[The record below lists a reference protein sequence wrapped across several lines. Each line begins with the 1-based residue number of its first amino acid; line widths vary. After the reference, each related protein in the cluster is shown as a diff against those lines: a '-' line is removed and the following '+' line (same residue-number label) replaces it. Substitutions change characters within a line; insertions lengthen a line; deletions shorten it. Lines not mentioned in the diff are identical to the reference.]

1 MTPGPRGGWAISRR
15 LAALGIA
22 AVAADLGGVF
32 FKSPLGP
39 AGVTV
44 GDWIDALGTF
54 VAIALYAWIAAG
66 LAARERRPYPAL
78 AHIAAAAYAMGRG
91 VHLAANSIHDMIDRT
106 GGADPWGL
114 VYLWDERVG
123 HTMVDLARIAFAI
136 VLVSLERPLGASGSA
151 AGSGEA
157 AGAAHAG
164 ATSGPG
170 GRAAPF
176 VGSLAYGFTYFAC
189 AVEGQTVPLA
199 LPYCLAF
206 AVWGIGSAA
215 RGRALGPTRTFFTGA
230 ALVSIL
236 FFAIWGIWQ
245 RGFPEFTHVG
255 LIR

>member
-1 MTPGPRGGWAISRR
+1 MTPDPRGSWTVPRR

-22 AVAADLGGVF
+22 AVAVDLGGVF
-32 FKSPLGP
+32 FKAPLGP

-54 VAIALYAWIAAG
+54 VVVALYAWIASG
-66 LAARERRPYPAL
+66 LAALARRPYPAL
-78 AHIAAAAYAMGRG
+78 AHLAAAAYAMGRG

-114 VYLWDERVG
+114 VYLWDEHVG
-123 HTMVDLARIAFAI
+123 HCMVDVARIGFVILLA
-136 VLVSLERPLGASGSA
+136 SLERPPGAVA
-151 AGSGEA
+151 
-157 AGAAHAG
+157 
-164 ATSGPG
+164 GPG
-170 GRAAPF
+170 GRVALF
-176 VGSLAYGFTYFAC
+176 VGALAYGFTYFAS

-199 LPYCLAF
+199 LPFSLAF

-215 RGRALGPTRTFFTGA
+215 RGRALGPTRSFFTGA
-230 ALVSIL
+230 AVVSLL

>member
-1 MTPGPRGGWAISRR
+1 MSWTIQRQ

-32 FKSPLGP
+32 FKAPLGP

-54 VAIALYAWIAAG
+54 VVIALYAWIAAG

-78 AHIAAAAYAMGRG
+78 AHIAAVAYAMGRG

-114 VYLWDERVG
+114 VYLWDERVS
-123 HTMVDLARIAFAI
+123 HCLVDVARIGFAI
-136 VLVSLERPLGASGSA
+136 LLASLERPSGGDIGA
-151 AGSGEA
+151 AGSGRKA
-157 AGAAHAG
+157 
-164 ATSGPG
+164 GPG
-170 GRAAPF
+170 GKAALL
-176 VGSLAYGFTYFAC
+176 VGSLAYGFTYFAS

-199 LPYCLAF
+199 LPFSLAF
-206 AVWGIGSAA
+206 AIWGIGTAA
-215 RGRALGPTRTFFTGA
+215 RGRALGPARSFFTGA
-230 ALVSIL
+230 AVVSLL

-245 RGFPEFTHVG
+245 RGFPEFTHAG

>member
-1 MTPGPRGGWAISRR
+1 MTPDPRGGWTISRR

-22 AVAADLGGVF
+22 AVGADLGGVF

-54 VAIALYAWIAAG
+54 VAIALYAWIASG

-78 AHIAAAAYAMGRG
+78 AHMAAAAYAMGRG

-123 HTMVDLARIAFAI
+123 HSMVDLARIGFAI
-136 VLVSLERPLGASGSA
+136 VLVSLERPPGVNGSV
-151 AGSGEA
+151 AGSGGA
-157 AGAAHAG
+157 AGDAG
-164 ATSGPG
+164 AGPG
-170 GRAAPF
+170 GRVALF

-199 LPYCLAF
+199 LPVCLAF

-215 RGRALGPTRTFFTGA
+215 RGRVLGPTRTFFTGA
-230 ALVSIL
+230 AIVSIL

-245 RGFPEFTHVG
+245 GGFPEFTHVG
-255 LIR
+255 LIH

>member
-1 MTPGPRGGWAISRR
+1 MTPEPRGGWTVPRR

-44 GDWIDALGTF
+44 GDWIDAVGTF

-78 AHIAAAAYAMGRG
+78 AHLTAALYAMGRG

-123 HTMVDLARIAFAI
+123 HTMVDLARIGFAI
-136 VLVSLERPLGASGSA
+136 VLVSLERPGGADHGSA
-151 AGSGEA
+151 
-157 AGAAHAG
+157 
-164 ATSGPG
+164 GPG
-170 GRAAPF
+170 GRVALFA
-176 VGSLAYGFTYFAC
+176 GSLAYGFTYFAC

-215 RGRALGPTRTFFTGA
+215 RGRALGPTRTFFTVA
-230 ALVSIL
+230 AVVSLL